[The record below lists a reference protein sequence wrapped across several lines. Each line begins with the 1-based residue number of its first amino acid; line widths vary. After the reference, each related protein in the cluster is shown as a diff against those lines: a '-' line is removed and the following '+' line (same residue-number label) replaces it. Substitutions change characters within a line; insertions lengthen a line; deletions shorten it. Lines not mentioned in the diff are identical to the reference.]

1 MSNRKELIK
10 DLIDRIVGEPVSEIP
25 NSTPPG
31 YIIPQHALVRVCI
44 ELRTHPDAYF
54 DMLTNVS
61 GVDRGPEAGTLEVV
75 YHLYSIPFNYSIVL
89 KVILSRA
96 QAEVESLVPVWKS
109 ANWLEREVY
118 DMFGIQ
124 FKNHPDLRRILMPA
138 DWNGFPLR
146 KDYQQDETY
155 RGVKIEY

>member
-1 MSNRKELIK
+1 MSDHKERIKELIS
-10 DLIDRIVGEPVSEIP
+10 RVVGEPVSEIP
-25 NSTPPG
+25 NSTPAG
-31 YIIPQHALVRVCI
+31 YIVPKETLFRVCS
-44 ELRTHPDAYF
+44 ELRTHPDTFF
-54 DMLTNVS
+54 DLLSNIS

-75 YHLYSIPFNYSIVL
+75 YHLYSIPFHFSLAI
-89 KVILSRA
+89 KVVLSRE
-96 QAEVESLVPVWKS
+96 QAAVESLVPVWKS

-138 DWNGFPLR
+138 DWNGFPLL